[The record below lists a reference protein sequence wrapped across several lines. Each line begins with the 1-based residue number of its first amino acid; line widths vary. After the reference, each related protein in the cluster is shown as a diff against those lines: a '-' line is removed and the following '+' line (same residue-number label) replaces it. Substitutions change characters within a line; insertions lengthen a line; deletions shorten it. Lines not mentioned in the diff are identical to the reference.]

1 MYILWCDFYNQQDVS
16 LPLIV
21 YTSSPLSLNAI
32 SSSFQCMISVVLIT
46 EELLT
51 QTAKCNSKFMVSLV
65 LWMLHQ
71 ETTL

>member
-1 MYILWCDFYNQQDVS
+1 
-16 LPLIV
+16 
-21 YTSSPLSLNAI
+21 
-32 SSSFQCMISVVLIT
+32 MIFVVLIT